1 MVMQWP
7 MGNGPADHM
16 RVTTPVFRNAFFST
30 ETPTFTFIQGIAA
43 ATYEVRNFY
52 GDIVGTGVCS
62 GTTLTLPGPLPLGWY
77 KLYLVRATPV
87 GVPWLSAAGEILFSV
102 VRPDSTS
109 PLCDRPGPNT
119 LQYPAGGDIGADVP
133 ASVFFGIGP
142 IRHKIADLATQ
153 AGKDGAANEVEYE
166 LSFVVPDSYRPL
178 KPLTAIP
185 NGLPLG
191 NSTQD
196 TNLTAIVQAC
206 VAKGGVWFEGANEPN
221 ISMDYNA
228 YAPLQNHFADVVHA
242 ASGTAK
248 VMGPCPLSITGDGY
262 TDGHQLQFMNR
273 ILPLIGSKLDA
284 ISFHNYEAPWG
295 NLTGLRKVMDTF
307 VEILTLNG
315 QQNKPRWNT
324 EFGSTFAAAN
334 GDNTQAWQVKNTM
347 LELHVHEQYLI
358 PKEQTFLFYPLSHGF
373 WGYPSFWMN
382 REWSMGQP
390 SALPILY
397 RIWAEELF
405 GRAYSQKLD
414 FGSENVFWI
423 GSKFVGAGGISTVV
437 VQSGG
442 LKGNVTFTVTGASSV
457 NTVDGWGNITTR
469 PVTGGIVT
477 FEVDYI
483 PTYIRCPIGVTATPV
498 AIDYGIEVINRQ
510 GSTTTATSNPSTAYL
525 AANGS
530 QDFPVGAPDSW
541 VATDG
546 NFPIIWTATFPV
558 PTRFNRFA
566 VDVRNPYQPY
576 CTLMDFDVEAQ
587 ISGTWTKLATFTEV
601 SPYKVWCGTND
612 SGGGWCDTFGLRRN
626 QWMQR
631 LSNAVTATGIRVVIR
646 DASNGGGM
654 VPDAWNQSFVTVTGA
669 PTGGTFTL
677 TWNGKTTAAIAR
689 NATPAQ
695 VLTALQAT
703 SGGSNFIRVY
713 GSNLVDGIALVQTE
727 FFPIT
732 SANSFT
738 GGSSPSV
745 LIEMGE
751 IGQGGPKRPQ
761 ILEVMCYLNEVD
773 LGKINTAPLLAAI

>member
-1 MVMQWP
+1 
-7 MGNGPADHM
+7 
-16 RVTTPVFRNAFFST
+16 
-30 ETPTFTFIQGIAA
+30 
-43 ATYEVRNFY
+43 
-52 GDIVGTGVCS
+52 
-62 GTTLTLPGPLPLGWY
+62 
-77 KLYLVRATPV
+77 
-87 GVPWLSAAGEILFSV
+87 
-102 VRPDSTS
+102 
-109 PLCDRPGPNT
+109 
-119 LQYPAGGDIGADVP
+119 
-133 ASVFFGIGP
+133 
-142 IRHKIADLATQ
+142 TQ

-273 ILPLIGSKLDA
+273 ILPL
-284 ISFHNYEAPWG
+284 
-295 NLTGLRKVMDTF
+295 
-307 VEILTLNG
+307 
-315 QQNKPRWNT
+315 
-324 EFGSTFAAAN
+324 FGSNFAAAN

-347 LELHVHEQYLI
+347 LEWHVHEQYLI

-382 REWSMGQP
+382 SEWSMGQP

-498 AIDYGIEVINRQ
+498 AIDYGIEVIKRQ

-525 AANGS
+525 A
-530 QDFPVGAPDSW
+530 
-541 VATDG
+541 
-546 NFPIIWTATFPV
+546 
-558 PTRFNRFA
+558 
-566 VDVRNPYQPY
+566 
-576 CTLMDFDVEAQ
+576 
-587 ISGTWTKLATFTEV
+587 
-601 SPYKVWCGTND
+601 
-612 SGGGWCDTFGLRRN
+612 
-626 QWMQR
+626 
-631 LSNAVTATGIRVVIR
+631 
-646 DASNGGGM
+646 
-654 VPDAWNQSFVTVTGA
+654 
-669 PTGGTFTL
+669 
-677 TWNGKTTAAIAR
+677 
-689 NATPAQ
+689 
-695 VLTALQAT
+695 
-703 SGGSNFIRVY
+703 
-713 GSNLVDGIALVQTE
+713 
-727 FFPIT
+727 
-732 SANSFT
+732 
-738 GGSSPSV
+738 
-745 LIEMGE
+745 
-751 IGQGGPKRPQ
+751 
-761 ILEVMCYLNEVD
+761 
-773 LGKINTAPLLAAI
+773 